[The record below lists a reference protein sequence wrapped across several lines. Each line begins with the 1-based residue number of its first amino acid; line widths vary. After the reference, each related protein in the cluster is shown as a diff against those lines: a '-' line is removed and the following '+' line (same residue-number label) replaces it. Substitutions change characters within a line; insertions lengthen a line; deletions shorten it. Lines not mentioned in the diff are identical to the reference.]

1 MKKIIPFLFCFALTG
16 CNLHLGVKENAQ
28 RTQMWS
34 TSSPDLVSNVP
45 YWIHF
50 NF

>member
-16 CNLHLGVKENAQ
+16 CTWHVGVKDN
-28 RTQMWS
+28 THTWD
-34 TSSPDLVSNVP
+34 TSSPDLISTVP

>member
-1 MKKIIPFLFCFALTG
+1 MKKIVPLLLCFALTG
-16 CNLHLGVKENAQ
+16 CNLHLGVKDN
-28 RTQMWS
+28 THTWD
-34 TSSPDLVSNVP
+34 TGSPDLVSTAP